1 MRQLVLRALD
11 KVNVLE
17 GRDGRSCLQKHLSSG
32 TGVWAER
39 IHSPEKM
46 ALDSWRQLGRVKREG
61 DLSQVCKDSYQLH
74 QACLSCRKPS
84 LKSRSLEVIS
94 VS

>member
-1 MRQLVLRALD
+1 MLRALD

-17 GRDGRSCLQKHLSSG
+17 RKDRRSFLQNHLSSG

-46 ALDSWRQLGRVKREG
+46 ALDSQRQLGRVKREG
-61 DLSQVCKDSYQLH
+61 DLSQVCKDSYQVH
-74 QACLSCRKPS
+74 QTCLSCRKPS
-84 LKSRSLEVIS
+84 LKSQSPEVIS